1 MSDFQSYSSDNLFSS
16 SYTPIDNINTSGSFM
31 QMQQNSLSQ
40 NLSSQNSSNDRTPS
54 IPYNYMPRQNYTSSP
69 GELQSYTSNPNE
81 TVYDNSNYQ
90 QPPNMNYQKTYFDF
104 SNPNTAGT
112 SYLPLYSNTSII
124 PK

>member
-31 QMQQNSLSQ
+31 QMQQNS
-40 NLSSQNSSNDRTPS
+40 SSQNSSNDRTPS